1 MNWLIKTMNQQVKI
15 KLVGKSVDKNK
26 LLIQKNDGHN
36 IATDALGEPLDTKLK
51 ESSQTQVKQKAQMY
65 LSTDHDLNIGNLD
78 SEQQNLTLI

>member
-15 KLVGKSVDKNK
+15 KLVGKLVDKNK

-36 IATDALGEPLDTKLK
+36 IATDALGEPLDTKWK

-65 LSTDHDLNIGNLD
+65 LSTDHDFNIGNLD